1 MSTRFVLG
9 LIGALVV
16 GGCGSDSGG
25 NGTTGNTNT
34 STGMC
39 VGKGW
44 RGTCHWLMTCG
55 KGRYELFCE
64 PPSDPELEQ
73 AVADADIM
81 LDGSSCACVIDE
93 QDAKAVPFDDSFCS
107 SNFDDTDPDRQ
118 DKAQVLVNG
127 ICGWTTP

>member
-16 GGCGSDSGG
+16 GCGSDSGS
-25 NGTTGNTNT
+25 NGSSGNTST

-93 QDAKAVPFDDSFCS
+93 QDAQAVPFDDSFCS
-107 SNFDDTDPDRQ
+107 SNFDSTDPDRQ